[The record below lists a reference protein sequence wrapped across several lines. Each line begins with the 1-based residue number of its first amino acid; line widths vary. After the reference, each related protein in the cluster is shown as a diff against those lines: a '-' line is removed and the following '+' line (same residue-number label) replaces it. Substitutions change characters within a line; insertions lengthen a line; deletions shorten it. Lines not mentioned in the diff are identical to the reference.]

1 MRGRNKICWSMSATS
16 GCVKIA
22 SGNIK
27 AAQALMKRWFNKEA
41 KSREFKPGDKVLVL
55 LPIPG
60 SSLQARYCGP
70 YLVQQ
75 TIGD

>member
-1 MRGRNKICWSMSATS
+1 MNVIVNAFILAFVNGDWLLFWSL
-16 GCVKIA
+16 
-22 SGNIK
+22 NPNPNP
-27 AAQALMKRWFNKEA
+27 NKEA